1 MKYGVIGTGW
11 IAESF
16 INGAR
21 DACNAEFTAVYSRTM
36 EKGTAF
42 ADKNNIRNV
51 YTSLSEMLNTDIE
64 AVYIASPNA
73 KHYEQ
78 TKMCLLCGK
87 HVICEKPITVTP
99 EELQECIKIADDNN
113 LIYIEAIMYMH
124 TPDREKLKAAI
135 SEIGKI
141 TSAHF
146 DFSQLSSKYAA
157 YKRGEVPN
165 IFNPALATGSLMDLG
180 VYCVYPAVD
189 IFGIP
194 DSLISSAVFLET
206 GADGSGSAIFNY
218 GDKLVTLTYSKTGQD
233 YAGSCIY
240 GDEGTIEIESI
251 SKMINIYLNDNND
264 NKSLICGEREK
275 EEIMG
280 FEALEFE
287 RFIQNPKDKKYA
299 ECKQISL
306 SVSIMMEKIRNIS
319 GIKFKEN

>member
-16 INGAR
+16 IEGAR
-21 DACNAEFTAVYSRTM
+21 EASNAEFTAVYSRTM
-36 EKGTAF
+36 EKGSAF

-51 YTSLSEMLNTDIE
+51 YTSLSDMLNTDIE

-113 LIYIEAIMYMH
+113 LVYIEAIMYMH
-124 TPDREKLKAAI
+124 TPDRESLKNALDK
-135 SEIGKI
+135 IGVI

-157 YKRGEVPN
+157 YKRGEIPN

-180 VYCVYPAVD
+180 VYCAYPAID
-189 IFGIP
+189 IFGVP
-194 DSLISSAVFLET
+194 DSIVSSASFLET

-251 SKMINIYLNDNND
+251 SKMINIYLTDNKG
-264 NKSLICGEREK
+264 NKSLVCGEREK

-287 RFIQNPKDKKYA
+287 RFIQNPCDIKYA
-299 ECKQISL
+299 ECKRISL
-306 SVSIMMEKIRNIS
+306 EVSKAMEKIRSIS